1 MQAHPASFFRT
12 LSNKIHMTLPVI
24 ITIFML
30 PVWSKSGQITG
41 LDSSLGI
48 VQKGIASY
56 YHHRF
61 EGRKTAFGE
70 VYRNADLTAAHRTLP
85 YNTMLEVTNPS
96 TNKSVIV
103 RVNDRGPYSRSRLL
117 DVSKGAAKELDMV
130 RAGLAKVTVRI
141 VGLNGVVLLPAEVG
155 DSLKVETN
163 TDQSTTMYQVKK

>member
-1 MQAHPASFFRT
+1 
-12 LSNKIHMTLPVI
+12 MTLPVI

-141 VGLNGVVLLPAEVG
+141 VGLNGVVLLPAEVPAEVG